1 MVKKA
6 SYLKCIITQLRN
18 FTITRQG
25 FTLIELLVVIGI
37 IGILT
42 VLSVANFMSARE
54 RAKDAQKKS
63 DLKQIQN
70 ALELYKMDQ
79 NPVAYPSDGSFL
91 TPDTCWS
98 SGADCT
104 GNIYI
109 NKTPSVQYYYSRSA
123 DSALEYTLAACLANK
138 ADKDGQ
144 NCDPNDEGWDY
155 PCSSDICYILNEP

>member
-1 MVKKA
+1 MNKA
-6 SYLKCIITQLRN
+6 
-18 FTITRQG
+18 
-25 FTLIELLVVIGI
+25 FTLIEVLVVIGI
-37 IGILT
+37 IGMLT

-54 RAKDAQKKS
+54 RAKDAQRKS

-79 NPVAYPSDGSFL
+79 NPVAYPADNSFL

-109 NKTPSVQYYYSRSA
+109 NKTPSVQYYYSRPV
-123 DSALEYTLAACLANK
+123 DST
-138 ADKDGQ
+138 
-144 NCDPNDEGWDY
+144 
-155 PCSSDICYILNEP
+155 